1 MKKLSFYIIFTLFSA
16 SVVSAQ
22 MLIGDKNSTHPMEVK
37 TQGENTIITEDGR
50 MGVQMN
56 NPILKMDLRSL
67 SEEGTLAIGWTDQT
81 AAQAGKGAL
90 RYNPTPTWGGIQGF
104 IEYSDGTEWV
114 PFHPEGK
121 PRIVIMAEKNND
133 IVRVDASGYVAAG
146 TYTGGVPPRTST
158 FLPNWEVRVDMDSG
172 TPQDNWNNATGEFVA
187 PRTGIYLATFA
198 FALEKAPVQHEEH
211 NYWEA
216 IWQVL
221 DGNGVRKYDI
231 KSNNGYP
238 SDSGPAPAGVVVGSY
253 CTAMLYMEEGDIAR
267 PFIWGKSEFTPRPNS
282 YNNNT
287 KYNETRRPFV
297 KNQGF
302 NSLTIIEQ

>member
-1 MKKLSFYIIFTLFSA
+1 MNKLLLNTIVTFFSI
-16 SVVSAQ
+16 SIGSAQ

-37 TQGENTIITEDGR
+37 TQGENTIVTEDGR

-90 RYNPTPTWGGIQGF
+90 RYNPSPTWGGVQGF
-104 IEYSDGTEWV
+104 IEYSDGTVWV

-121 PRIVIMAEKNND
+121 PRIVVMAEKNND
-133 IVRVDASGYVAAG
+133 IVRVDAPGYVSAG

-158 FLPNWEVRVDMDSG
+158 FIPNWDVRVDMDSG
-172 TPQDNWNNATGEFVA
+172 TPQNNWNNERGEFVA
-187 PRTGIYLATFA
+187 PRTGVYLATFA
-198 FALEKAPVQHEEH
+198 FALDKAPVQHEEH

-221 DGNGVRKYDI
+221 DSNRIKKYDI

-238 SDSGPAPAGVVVGSY
+238 SDSGSAPAGVVVGSY

-267 PFIWGKSEFTPRPNS
+267 PFIWGKTEWTLRPNDP
-282 YNNNT
+282 NAT
-287 KYNETRRPFV
+287 KYDATKRPFI
-297 KNQGF
+297 KNKGF